1 MSQTHAMEFVQTP
14 IQKTTPR
21 GVMVISA
28 MPSRRI
34 IWFLVKRHKVG
45 LLISGN
51 VGFLVY
57 LSKDF
62 LINLY
67 YIVS

>member
-1 MSQTHAMEFVQTP
+1 MSHAQSMEFVQTP
-14 IQKTTPR
+14 IQKTTPK

-34 IWFLVKRHKVG
+34 VWFLVKRHKVG
-45 LLISGN
+45 LLITGN
-51 VGFLVY
+51 VGFVLY
-57 LSKDF
+57 LCKDT

-67 YIVS
+67 YMVS